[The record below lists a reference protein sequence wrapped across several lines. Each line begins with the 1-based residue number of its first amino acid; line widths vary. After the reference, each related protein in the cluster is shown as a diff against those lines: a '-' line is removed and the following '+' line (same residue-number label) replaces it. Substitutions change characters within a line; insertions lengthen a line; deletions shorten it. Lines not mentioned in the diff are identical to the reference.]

1 MTSYQGGKKRIG
13 KRIHAV
19 IVELERILTGGNALP
34 YFEPFVGMAGVL
46 RHFAVEPPRKVTAC
60 DANVDLIL
68 MWQALQKGWKPPR
81 TCTRAYFEELKHSKT
96 HSPERA
102 FIGTVA
108 SFGAIFFGRYRLH
121 YENEM
126 KRNYVEEGHRALL
139 DIKPDLQR
147 VRFLKA
153 RSYDKHHPTG
163 KLVYCD
169 PPYLDNRLDAKL
181 FQNFDHDAFW
191 EMMREWSREN
201 LVVVSESSAP
211 SDFKCIWET
220 QSYLKN
226 SSKAVKYYPDR
237 LFVHKTCYDRLSPF
251 ELSLVYSNQFP
262 DWAGPPG
269 SVIPVATLDKI
280 YDQVCKFQTEED
292 S

>member
-19 IVELERILTGGNALP
+19 IAELERMLTGENALA

-46 RHFAVEPPRKVTAC
+46 RHFAVEPRRKVTAC
-60 DANVDLIL
+60 DANVDLIM
-68 MWQALQKGWKPPR
+68 MWQALQNGWKPPR
-81 TCTRAYFEELKHSKT
+81 TCTRAYYDELKHSKT

-108 SFGAIFFGRYRLH
+108 SFGAIFFGPYRLD
-121 YENEM
+121 YNQAT
-126 KRNYVEEGHRALL
+126 RNYLKEGYDALME
-139 DIKPDLQR
+139 IKPDIQR

-153 RSYDKHHPTG
+153 RSYAKHHPTG

-169 PPYLDNRLDAKL
+169 PPYLNNRLNTQF

-191 EMMREWSREN
+191 ETMRKWSCEN

-226 SSKAVKYYPDR
+226 SAKAEKYYPDR
-237 LFVHKTCYDRLSPF
+237 LFVHKTCYDRLSPA
-251 ELSLVYSNQFP
+251 ERRALKS
-262 DWAGPPG
+262 
-269 SVIPVATLDKI
+269 I
-280 YDQVCKFQTEED
+280 
-292 S
+292 